1 MKYEYWLVNGVIYDK
16 FFEVEKLD
24 VLYGDYLFITNEDAG
39 THIPTYKFPDGDMLT
54 KTEIEKIAK
63 LIQRAIDNNTKLK
76 AEDIDEI
83 VHDYPDD
90 VLI

>member
-1 MKYEYWLVNGVIYDK
+1 MSYFIIDGVLYDK
-16 FFEVEKLD
+16 YLGVDKLD
-24 VLYGDYLFITNEDAG
+24 ILYNQYLRQNPKENPYSNINLW
-39 THIPTYKFPDGDMLT
+39 KFPLGDELT

-76 AEDIDEI
+76 AEDISEI
-83 VHDYPDD
+83 VDDYPDD

>member
-1 MKYEYWLVNGVIYDK
+1 MS
-16 FFEVEKLD
+16 FFIID
-24 VLYGDYLFITNEDAG
+24 GVLYNEYFDVRELDILYNDYLRINPKQEPYS
-39 THIPTYKFPDGDMLT
+39 HIPSYRFPDGDMLT

>member
-1 MKYEYWLVNGVIYDK
+1 MSTFIIDGVLYDK
-16 FFEVEKLD
+16 YLGVDRLD
-24 VLYGDYLFITNEDAG
+24 ILYNEYLKENPKEQPYS
-39 THIPTYKFPDGDMLT
+39 HINLWKFPSGDQLT